1 MIDLGLLGLVWMI
14 ILGWQVDPLG
24 DNNIAQKPKRTKIG
38 KTHFRDK
45 AFEHLWDFVA

>member
-24 DNNIAQKPKRTKIG
+24 DNNIAQKPKRTKIE
-38 KTHFRDK
+38 KTRILEIK
-45 AFEHLWDFVA
+45 HLYICGI

>member
-24 DNNIAQKPKRTKIG
+24 DNNIAQKTK
-38 KTHFRDK
+38 TDK
-45 AFEHLWDFVA
+45 NWKKHAF

>member
-24 DNNIAQKPKRTKIG
+24 DNNIAQKPKRTKIE
-38 KTHFRDK
+38 KKH
-45 AFEHLWDFVA
+45 AF